1 MSIQRRLLLSAL
13 LATLLV
19 WGLAVLAAWSQ
30 ARREADE
37 LFDAEQIQFAH
48 QLLDA
53 YARLPVSQIQPA
65 PQAGSA
71 QRQHGKEHDGL
82 GFALWNAQQQLILS
96 DGQDGAFPFP
106 AHEGFRNVTLH
117 GEQWR
122 LYTAR
127 DQRSGL
133 RVTVAQE
140 HEFRLEVAG
149 ELTGSMQLAWL
160 LALPLLLLALIWAIR
175 TGLRPLRDLTLLL
188 QRRQPEDTAPL
199 PDDAPQEVQPLVQA
213 LNQLLNR
220 YQDLLDRERRFI
232 GDAAHELKTP
242 LAALRVQA
250 EVASLAQEP
259 AVQLRALQQLVRG
272 VVRSERLLQQLLLL
286 SQLDPMSQVPD
297 AQAIYWPEL
306 LETMLEDWGLTHP
319 ADDFPIQVIWSD
331 AQPLPLQGNA
341 MLLSLL
347 LRNLLENARLYA
359 ASEAGVRLTL
369 AKDGLTVSDHG
380 PGMTAEH
387 LARLGERFYR
397 PAGQAQHGSGLGVS
411 IAMRIAQLHGLQL
424 DFHNRPE
431 GGLEVRLHRSAA
443 A

>member
-19 WGLAVLAAWSQ
+19 WGLTVLAAWSQ

-37 LFDAEQIQFAH
+37 LFDAEQVQFAN

-53 YARLPVSQIQPA
+53 YAGLPVSQIRPA
-65 PQAGSA
+65 PATEPS

-82 GFALWNAQQQLILS
+82 GFSLWNAQQQLILS
-96 DGQDGAFPFP
+96 DGADATFPLP
-106 AHEGFRNVTLH
+106 AKEGFLNVTLN

-122 LYTAR
+122 LYSAR
-127 DQRSGL
+127 DRQSGL
-133 RVTVAQE
+133 FVTVGQE
-140 HEFRLEVAG
+140 HDFRLEVAG

-175 TGLRPLRDLTLLL
+175 TGLRPLRELTVLLL
-188 QRRQPEDTAPL
+188 QRQPEETAPL
-199 PDDAPQEVQPLVQA
+199 PQDSPQEVRPLVLA
-213 LNQLLNR
+213 LNQLLGR
-220 YQDLLDRERRFI
+220 YQELLDRERRFI

-259 AVQLRALQQLVRG
+259 AIQQRALQQLVRG
-272 VVRSERLLQQLLLL
+272 VERSERLLQQLLLL
-286 SQLDPMSQVPD
+286 SQLDPMSHAPD
-297 AQAIYWPEL
+297 AQTISWPEL
-306 LETMLEDWGLTHP
+306 LDNLLEDWALAHP
-319 ADDFPIQVIWSD
+319 DDDFPIQLVWSD
-331 AQPLPLQGNA
+331 PQPLPLTGNA

-359 ASEAGVRLTL
+359 AGTAGASVTL
-369 AKDGLTVSDHG
+369 DRHSITVSDQG
-380 PGMTAEH
+380 PGIPADH

-397 PAGQAQHGSGLGVS
+397 PAGQTQPGSGLGVS
-411 IAMRIAQLHGLQL
+411 IAMRIAQLHGLHL
-424 DFHNRPE
+424 DFHNRSE
-431 GGLEVRLHRSAA
+431 GGLDVRLSLPTAE
-443 A
+443 